1 MRRLLR
7 HINGTDQPTL
17 NVYGNC
23 GQAFRTSP
31 GVYSCP
37 RDFDHIMSC
46 IEGVASDRLEIAAI
60 LRAEGFDLQDAAAL
74 LPFYFHRFVVC
85 GADRESSTVLSIMG
99 TDAIVYAEDLRWYL
113 QSEFLRSGQQ
123 HAAPNAAPP
132 PR

>member
-23 GQAFRTSP
+23 GEAFRTSP

-46 IEGVASDRLEIAAI
+46 LEGVPSDRLEIAAI
-60 LRAEGFDLQDAAAL
+60 LRAEGFDLQDAAPL
-74 LPFYFHRFVVC
+74 LGQR
-85 GADRESSTVLSIMG
+85 GASNSIMSPSVFG
-99 TDAIVYAEDLRWYL
+99 VWLWRL
-113 QSEFLRSGQQ
+113 
-123 HAAPNAAPP
+123 
-132 PR
+132 